1 MLTIYGRRPRRNGFC
16 DGVNRRDFLQI
27 GGLVMGGISLPQLLA
42 AEAQGN
48 EALTSAAQ
56 PQGKRS
62 HKAVI
67 NIFLPGGP
75 PHQDMWD
82 VKVDAPS
89 EIRGEFQPI
98 KTNVSGIEISDQF
111 PMIAGMM
118 DKFVPIRSMVGARG
132 SHYAFEAMTG
142 RHDINPPAGGWP
154 SMGAWVSH
162 LKGPVS
168 PTIPPHLSLM
178 YKTSHQPWGDPGAGG
193 FLGVKHAPFRLAGG
207 KDGNRRVESREN
219 MTLKD
224 ITLDRLGDRESLL
237 SSIDGFRREFDSS
250 GAMDGLDAF
259 TQQAIGIL
267 TSSALAEALDYT
279 KEDPKLVERYGK
291 GDPNF
296 RADGAPKMTE
306 NFLVARRLVE
316 AGARVVSLN
325 FSRWDWHG
333 GNFNRGREDMPMLD
347 RALSALVEDLDN
359 RGMLRDVS
367 VVCWGE
373 FGRTPK
379 INGNAGRDHWPRVSC
394 AILAG
399 GGIRA
404 GQVIGA
410 TNRLGEYATDRPVT
424 FQEVFATLYQNLGL
438 NLRAIRE
445 FDLRGRPQY
454 LVDEGVKPLTELV

>member
-1 MLTIYGRRPRRNGFC
+1 
-16 DGVNRRDFLQI
+16 
-27 GGLVMGGISLPQLLA
+27 MGGISLPQLLA
-42 AEAQGN
+42 AESHAGI
-48 EALTSAAQ
+48 
-56 PQGKRS
+56 KRS
-62 HKAVI
+62 HKAII
-67 NIFLPGGP
+67 NVFLPGGP

-82 VKVDAPS
+82 IKLDAPS
-89 EIRGEFQPI
+89 EIRGEFQAI
-98 KTNVSGIEISDQF
+98 KTNVSGIEIGDQF

-118 DKFVPIRSMVGARG
+118 DKFVPIRSIVGARG
-132 SHYAFEAMTG
+132 SHYAHEAMTG
-142 RHDINPPAGGWP
+142 QGENNAPAGGWP

-162 LKGPVS
+162 LQGPVN
-168 PTIPPHLSLM
+168 PTIPPHLSMM
-178 YKTSHQPWGDPGAGG
+178 YKTSHQPWGDPGDGG
-193 FLGVKHAPFRLAGG
+193 FLGVKHAPFRLVGG
-207 KDGNRRVESREN
+207 KDDNRRVESREN

-224 ITLDRLGDRESLL
+224 ITLDRLGDRQSLL
-237 SSIDGFRREFDSS
+237 NSIDGFRREIDSS
-250 GAMDGLDAF
+250 GAMEGLDAF
-259 TQQAIGIL
+259 TQQAMGIL

-291 GDPNF
+291 GNPAF
-296 RADGAPKMTE
+296 TADGAPKVTE

-333 GNFNRGREDMPMLD
+333 GNFNRGRQDMPMLD

-367 VVCWGE
+367 IVCWGE

-394 AILAG
+394 AIMAG

-410 TNRLGEYATDRPVT
+410 TNRLGEYATERPVT

-438 NLRAIRE
+438 NLRAVRE

-454 LVDEGVKPLTELV
+454 LVDDGVKPLSELV